1 MLSGS
6 TEITKMLLEKGADV
20 NAADVEG
27 ERPIHYAAAE
37 DAGDLI
43 VLLAKGGRKYLL
55 IFVGFD

>member
-37 DAGDLI
+37 DSGDLI
-43 VLLAKGGRKYLL
+43 VLLAKGGRKYLF